1 MQRLGAPPGRLGA
14 REPLPP
20 WGVPASPPRGFPAA
34 RDAHPAG
41 GGAEAVETAAP
52 DTDGIATDADIV
64 AFYSKLPSAD
74 KAMVKIS
81 GLAHTALL
89 GVNRARFWHVL
100 HSFLAMPARVD
111 LQGEQRS
118 GAGHA

>member
-1 MQRLGAPPGRLGA
+1 VD
-14 REPLPP
+14 PLKILCPMLII
-20 WGVPASPPRGFPAA
+20 R
-34 RDAHPAG
+34 
-41 GGAEAVETAAP
+41 AEH
-52 DTDGIATDADIV
+52 DGIATDADIV
-64 AFYSKLPSAD
+64 AFYSKLPGAD
-74 KAMVKIS
+74 KAMVKIG

-100 HSFLAMPARVD
+100 HSFLDMPARVD